1 MGYKNREIEVKM
13 VVMHGQMP
21 YKSMSDINKVIS
33 IHYAQSRFKYI
44 EGFSAD
50 TYWNKINNPHK
61 VGFFRIRE
69 MEDGTCQLTV
79 KEQDKGN
86 NYDRIEIDVGSYDSP
101 EQAILLMTQLLGPSL
116 GVIKKKYYVHIL
128 DSDHEEKPTISVY
141 QIKGDNRV
149 FVEIEAHSSKEVE
162 RLKAEV
168 TSILNSYFRVHLEV
182 ETNSLFSIFIKGT
195 KSVKKTRKVKKIR

>member
-13 VVMHGQMP
+13 VVMAGEKP
-21 YKSMSDINKVIS
+21 YNHIAGINNVIS
-33 IHYAQSRFKYI
+33 KHFSKSRFKYI

-61 VGFFRIRE
+61 IGFFRVRE

-86 NYDRIEIDVGSYDSP
+86 NYDRVEIDVGSYDSP
-101 EQAILLMTQLLGPSL
+101 KQAILLMTQLLGPNL
-116 GVIKKKYYVHIL
+116 GVIKKKYYVHVL
-128 DSDHEEKPTISVY
+128 DSDHEEKPTVSVY

-162 RLKAEV
+162 RLRAEV
-168 TSILNSYFRVHLEV
+168 AEVLQWSFGVYLEV
-182 ETNSLFSIFIKGT
+182 ETNSLFSIFIKGA
-195 KSVKKTRKVKKIR
+195 KGVKKTRKVKKIG

>member
-13 VVMHGQMP
+13 VVMKGQCP
-21 YKSMSDINKVIS
+21 LNDISDINRSIS
-33 IHYAQSRFKYI
+33 NHFSKSRLKYI

-61 VGFFRIRE
+61 IGFFRVRE

-86 NYDRIEIDVGSYDSP
+86 NYDRVEIDVGSYDSP
-101 EQAILLMTQLLGPSL
+101 KQAILLMTQLLGPNL
-116 GVIKKKYYVHIL
+116 GVIKKKYYVHVL
-128 DSDHEEKPTISVY
+128 DSDHEEKPTVSVY

-149 FVEIEAHSSKEVE
+149 FVEIEAHSSNEVE
-162 RLKAEV
+162 RLKEEVAEV
-168 TSILNSYFRVHLEV
+168 LRLPFGVHLEV
-182 ETNSLFSIFIKGT
+182 ETNSLFSIFIKGA
-195 KSVKKTRKVKKIR
+195 KSVKKTRKVKKTR